1 MDAGLN
7 GKKTCLQHCVYLAS
21 DGGRVCRPLVIADKG
36 ISRIKQ
42 HHMKELMVSVSYTFI
57 LETKKVACEN
67 SILYLFRMEY
77 ARLMIFY
84 EMACLSILMLMK
96 KTTLWF
102 VLI

>member
-1 MDAGLN
+1 ME
-7 GKKTCLQHCVYLAS
+7 KHICLQNCVYLAS

-42 HHMKELMVSVSYTFI
+42 HHMKELMVKCILSSWKQRKYLVKIQFYTF
-57 LETKKVACEN
+57 
-67 SILYLFRMEY
+67 FRMEY
-77 ARLMIFY
+77 AHLMISY

-102 VLI
+102 VLL